1 MIHPTPL
8 NSHRSGATAVHV
20 AVAAVVVAGLSGCA
34 NHTQT
39 NAAMSAV
46 GQAVSGALNAGA
58 AQPASAQP
66 VRPALAKAAPP
77 QFKKFAETKLPGL
90 LSNEPGS
97 LNAREGFPKVA
108 LIPVYAPSV
117 HNRSASALT
126 YGAQGGCWIFKAKIW
141 TSPNKFEDVP
151 EFSYCM
157 PGDIQSKP
165 RLGVLKVDL
174 ADVTTLKCID
184 GRMPASYMD
193 ARRNGYGPSA
203 SYRIV
208 PEDYLTKAIHVTGS
222 EQLFFMLH
230 DMGLSPKGGNQ
241 TPCRAWV
248 ASSNWDTKDF

>member
-1 MIHPTPL
+1 MTQPTPPKRHCL
-8 NSHRSGATAVHV
+8 GAPPLHV
-20 AVAAVVVAGLSGCA
+20 AVAAIAFAGLSGCA
-34 NHTQT
+34 NYAQT
-39 NAAMSAV
+39 NAAIGAV
-46 GQAVSGALNAGA
+46 SQAVSGALNPGA
-58 AQPASAQP
+58 SHPASAQP
-66 VRPALAKAAPP
+66 IRPALAQAAPP
-77 QFKKFAETKLPGL
+77 QFKRFAETELPGL

-108 LIPVYAPSV
+108 LIPVYAPSF
-117 HNRSASALT
+117 HNQSASALT
-126 YGAQGGCWIFKAKIW
+126 YGAKGGCWIFKAKIW
-141 TSPNKFEDVP
+141 TTPKKFEDVP

-193 ARRNGYGPSA
+193 ARRNALGPNA

-208 PEDYLTKAIHVTGS
+208 PEDYLTKAMHVTGS

-248 ASSNWDTKDF
+248 ATSAWQARDF

>member
-1 MIHPTPL
+1 MIRPISSQLCHAAPSSL
-8 NSHRSGATAVHV
+8 SLAILGV
-20 AVAAVVVAGLSGCA
+20 AVLLSGCTNNA
-34 NHTQT
+34 PT
-39 NAAMSAV
+39 NAALNAV
-46 GQAVSGALNAGA
+46 GQMVAGTLNGSPS
-58 AQPASAQP
+58 QPANSP
-66 VRPALAKAAPP
+66 SRPTTVSTPPP

-90 LSNEPGS
+90 LSSEVTS
-97 LNAREGFPKVA
+97 LNARDGYPKVA
-108 LIPVYAPSV
+108 LIPVYAPSF
-117 HNRSASALT
+117 HNQSASALT
-126 YGAQGGCWIFKAKIW
+126 YGAKGGCWIFKAKIW
-141 TSPNKFEDVP
+141 TSPKKFEDVP

-157 PGDIQSKP
+157 PGDIQSEP

-193 ARRNGYGPSA
+193 ARRNSLGPNA

-208 PEDYLTKAIHVTGS
+208 PEDYLTKAMHVTGS

-248 ASSNWDTKDF
+248 ATSAWQARDF